1 MDFLWELFERFT
13 DMYDNRFRLSEY
25 LLHDYVM
32 FMHGFWR
39 KWVDSEVLSFRNALL
54 YSFIFISG
62 FYFSF
67 KRMFQSLYKKAKCR
81 QASLVSQNIRIIWST
96 CFIMTQIIFL
106 EMYHSQF
113 ISPEFE
119 RETRQLFPKFS
130 NSLFFKVCDMKKFML
145 VTLILSSFYI
155 LEALIDLNERN
166 FANSLSKFLFS
177 AVLLTC
183 YRQRLENYS
192 VLLNIYVGLYGII
205 VHITHFFA
213 INISTKRHTFLQIN
227 VIVRLLAWIF
237 IYLNI
242 LPFDFLIPTINASA
256 QKASLEL
263 NLLFWGWYIVRV
275 WNSPFL
281 KYFYHETYHINGDCV
296 GDQSVYKCILLED
309 TPEQKYLRTMKRIC
323 VELKTI
329 QKQKLLEKTLR
340 SEETSSAKTFQT
352 IKCIMALKRKLRRI
366 RARDG
371 TSNVCTSEKV
381 SEDSDTE
388 DDNATKT

>member
-1 MDFLWELFERFT
+1 M
-13 DMYDNRFRLSEY
+13 
-25 LLHDYVM
+25 
-32 FMHGFWR
+32 
-39 KWVDSEVLSFRNALL
+39 
-54 YSFIFISG
+54 
-62 FYFSF
+62 
-67 KRMFQSLYKKAKCR
+67 
-81 QASLVSQNIRIIWST
+81 SQNIRIVWSI
-96 CFIMTQIIFL
+96 CFIVTQIVFL

-113 ISPEFE
+113 INPEFE

-192 VLLNIYVGLYGII
+192 VLLNIYVGLYSII
-205 VHITHFFA
+205 VHITHLFA
-213 INISTKRHTFLQIN
+213 LNISAKHQTFLQLN

-256 QKASLEL
+256 QNASLEL

-281 KYFYHETYHINGDCV
+281 KYFYHEIYHLNGDCV

-309 TPEQKYLRTMKRIC
+309 TPDQKYLRTMKRIC

-329 QKQKLLEKTLR
+329 QK
-340 SEETSSAKTFQT
+340 
-352 IKCIMALKRKLRRI
+352 
-366 RARDG
+366 
-371 TSNVCTSEKV
+371 
-381 SEDSDTE
+381 
-388 DDNATKT
+388 